1 MPSCLGGPP
10 CHSVNGEQALRT
22 STPSSASTS
31 EVTYSDLTRTI
42 SSTDFADIFILDIK
56 NKLLMTYNRY
66 MVPNS
71 APAMFQYVLAEADK
85 DKLKEHIG
93 KKIFIKKVEHTQ
105 PGFSST
111 KNYKLVL

>member
-10 CHSVNGEQALRT
+10 CHSFTGEEALRT
-22 STPSSASTS
+22 SLSSSINTR

-42 SSTDFADIFILDIK
+42 SSTDFADIFILDTR
-56 NKLLMTYNRY
+56 NKLLMNYNRH

-71 APAMFQYVLAEADK
+71 APAMFQYLLADSDK
-85 DKLKEHIG
+85 DKLKEYIG

-105 PGFSST
+105 PAFSST

>member
-1 MPSCLGGPP
+1 
-10 CHSVNGEQALRT
+10 
-22 STPSSASTS
+22 
-31 EVTYSDLTRTI
+31 
-42 SSTDFADIFILDIK
+42 
-56 NKLLMTYNRY
+56 